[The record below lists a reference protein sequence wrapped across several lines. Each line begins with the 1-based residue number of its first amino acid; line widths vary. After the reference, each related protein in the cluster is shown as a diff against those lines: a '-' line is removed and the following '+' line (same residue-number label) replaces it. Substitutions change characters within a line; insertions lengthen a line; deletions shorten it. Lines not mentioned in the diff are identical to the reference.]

1 MGSYSM
7 FSDKFIILPW
17 CVEIDVCKLVYPF
30 LCLFQYSSK
39 SGIKVVNYSI
49 YSEADLTAQKIKFSI
64 KDFFSKYDQIRTK
77 LRIWLNLL
85 KKSLTENFIFCAV
98 SRTAAT
104 CNIEHFV
111 IRWSTLLSQRAPS
124 WMMQQSYI
132 RLSNYIIQ
140 KLDLSNCYS
149 GKGNCSK

>member
-1 MGSYSM
+1 MLIFKRHLISLIL
-7 FSDKFIILPW
+7 KF
-17 CVEIDVCKLVYPF
+17 
-30 LCLFQYSSK
+30 
-39 SGIKVVNYSI
+39 
-49 YSEADLTAQKIKFSI
+49 TAQKIKFSI

-77 LRIWLNLL
+77 LRIWLHLL